1 MALVPP
7 GTSYSDACAT
17 ASPRSAGTGGAYRAR
32 IPKEEQSG
40 VSTDTNSLDTVYQ
53 SYSPAKRPTMA
64 DMASDE
70 KVGADAKEAKSHLFG
85 S

>member
-1 MALVPP
+1 MLAQQQVQEALALEVRIER
-7 GTSYSDACAT
+7 GFRRKSSQE
-17 ASPRSAGTGGAYRAR
+17 SAQNTN
-32 IPKEEQSG
+32 
-40 VSTDTNSLDTVYQ
+40 STDTAYKR
-53 SYSPAKRPTMA
+53 YSPAKRPTMA